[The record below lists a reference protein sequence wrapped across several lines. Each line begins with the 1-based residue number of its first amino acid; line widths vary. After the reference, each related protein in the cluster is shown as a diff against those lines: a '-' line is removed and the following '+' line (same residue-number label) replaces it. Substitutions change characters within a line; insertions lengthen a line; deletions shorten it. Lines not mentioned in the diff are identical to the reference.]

1 MALTPDPTTQLH
13 TKRSLLALSHA
24 MERSLDVGRTE
35 GSSVLP
41 PLVIAMFQRAEYFAV
56 ERDRYVDLARSGALC
71 IVGFAGASV
80 EPPAGVP
87 CVGLSVEEPLA
98 GEWALIV
105 LDGAMG
111 IALVANDINDIAPG
125 EQTLE
130 SARLFTAHWSFSPID
145 AAREARRILE
155 ALGSRL
161 DESVRVQAMSVI
173 VQAEAVTPTVTERRL
188 AAVTELMVASIDIAH
203 NRSAHL
209 GEQLR
214 HERVL
219 SEQDPL
225 TGLHNRRFLERFL
238 DSPVSASPV
247 TVTAL
252 LVDLDGLKGINDTLG
267 HAAGDAALSALADTL
282 VDVTRPQ
289 DVVVRLG
296 GDEFLVVLPG
306 MDAPS
311 GVRVGERIVRHL
323 AAAHLSPPWESL
335 SVSASV
341 GVAEAEP
348 NRIPLASLDE
358 ALYRVKRSGK
368 GRVCLVTDAA

>member
-1 MALTPDPTTQLH
+1 MAPMPSPTAHLH

-35 GSSVLP
+35 RDARRP
-41 PLVIAMFQRAEYFAV
+41 PLVIALFQRAEYFAV
-56 ERDRYVDLARSGALC
+56 ERDRYRDMSACGALC
-71 IVGFAGASV
+71 IVGFAGVGDAQS
-80 EPPAGVP
+80 EGVS
-87 CVGLSVEEPLA
+87 CIDLAKEEPLA

-111 IALVANDINDIAPG
+111 ISLVAYDINDIAPG

-130 SARLFTAHWSFSPID
+130 SARLFTAQWSFSPTD
-145 AAREARRILE
+145 TAREARRILE
-155 ALGSRL
+155 ALGERVPETARARAL
-161 DESVRVQAMSVI
+161 AVIAESER
-173 VQAEAVTPTVTERRL
+173 VTPTITERRL

-203 NRSAHL
+203 NRSARL

-214 HERVL
+214 RERVL

-225 TGLHNRRFLERFL
+225 TGLHNRLFLERFL
-238 DSPVSASPV
+238 NSPVSDSPV

-252 LVDLDGLKGINDTLG
+252 LVDLDGLKIINDTLG
-267 HAAGDAALSALADTL
+267 HAAGDAALSAVADAL

-306 MDAPS
+306 MDASS

-323 AAAHLSPPWESL
+323 AATRLAPPWEDL

-348 NRIPLASLDE
+348 NRIPIAQLDE

-368 GRVCLVTDAA
+368 GRVCLVGDAA

>member
-1 MALTPDPTTQLH
+1 MASTPVPTAHLH

-24 MERSLDVGRTE
+24 MERSLDVGRAE
-35 GSSVLP
+35 GDSPLP

-56 ERDRYVDLARSGALC
+56 ERDRYRDLGAAGALG
-71 IVGFAGASV
+71 IVGFAGVSDQ
-80 EPPAGVP
+80 PPEAVAY
-87 CVGLSVEEPLA
+87 VALTLEEPLA

-130 SARLFTAHWSFSPID
+130 SARLFTAHWSFSPTD
-145 AAREARRILE
+145 AAREARRILD
-155 ALGSRL
+155 ALGDRV
-161 DESVRVQAMSVI
+161 DETVRAGALAVI
-173 VQAEAVTPTVTERRL
+173 ERSEAVTPTVTERRL
-188 AAVTELMVASIDIAH
+188 AAVTELMVDSIDSAH
-203 NRSAHL
+203 TRSALL

-214 HERVL
+214 RERVL
-219 SEQDPL
+219 SEHDPL
-225 TGLHNRRFLERFL
+225 TGLHNRLFLERFL
-238 DSPVSASPV
+238 DSPVSDSPV

-252 LVDLDGLKGINDTLG
+252 LVDLDGLKGINDSLG
-267 HAAGDAALSALADTL
+267 HSAGDAALTAVAGAL

-306 MDAPS
+306 LDAQS

-323 AAAHLSPPWESL
+323 AATHLPAPWEAL
-335 SVSASV
+335 AVSASV
-341 GVAEAEP
+341 GVAQAEP
-348 NRIPLASLDE
+348 NRIPLVQLDE

-368 GRVCLVTDAA
+368 GHVCLVGDAA

>member
-1 MALTPDPTTQLH
+1 MAPPPVPAAHLH

-24 MERSLDVGRTE
+24 MERSLDVGRAE
-35 GSSVLP
+35 RDASLP
-41 PLVIAMFQRAEYFAV
+41 PLVISLFQRAAYFAV
-56 ERDRYVDLARSGALC
+56 ERDRYRDMGAAGALC
-71 IVGFAGASV
+71 IVGFAGSSD
-80 EPPAGVP
+80 PPPEGVAH
-87 CVGLSVEEPLA
+87 VGLSTVDPLA
-98 GEWALIV
+98 SEWALIV

-111 IALVANDINDIAPG
+111 IALVADDINDIAPG
-125 EQTLE
+125 GQTLE
-130 SARLFTAHWSFSPID
+130 SARLFTARWSFSPKD
-145 AAREARRILE
+145 AAREARRILD
-155 ALGSRL
+155 ALGDRV
-161 DESVRVQAMSVI
+161 EGSVRTRAMSVI
-173 VQAEAVTPTVTERRL
+173 EQAESVTPTVTERRL
-188 AAVTELMVASIDIAH
+188 AAVTELMVASIDAAH
-203 NRSAHL
+203 TRSADL

-214 HERVL
+214 QERVL

-225 TGLHNRRFLERFL
+225 TGLHNRLFLERFL
-238 DSPVSASPV
+238 DSPVTDSPV

-252 LVDLDGLKGINDTLG
+252 LVDLDGLKGINDSYG
-267 HAAGDAALSALADTL
+267 HEAGDAALSAVAGAL

-306 MDAPS
+306 LDAPS

-323 AAAHLSPPWESL
+323 AATHLAAPWAAL

-348 NRIPLASLDE
+348 NRIPLAKLDE

-368 GRVCLVTDAA
+368 GHVCLVGDAA

>member
-1 MALTPDPTTQLH
+1 MAPTTVPATHLH

-24 MERSLDVGRTE
+24 MERSLDVGRLE
-35 GSSVLP
+35 RGSALP

-56 ERDRYVDLARSGALC
+56 ERDRYRDMASTGALC
-71 IVGFAGASV
+71 IVGFAGDSDAQP
-80 EPPAGVP
+80 EGVS
-87 CVGLSVEEPLA
+87 CVSLAKEEPLA

-111 IALVANDINDIAPG
+111 IALVALDINDIAPG
-125 EQTLE
+125 ERTLE
-130 SARLFTAHWSFSPID
+130 SARLFTAQWSFSPTD
-145 AAREARRILE
+145 AAREARRILD
-155 ALGSRL
+155 ALGDRVP
-161 DESVRVQAMSVI
+161 EAVRDRALAVI
-173 VQAEAVTPTVTERRL
+173 VESETVTPTITERRL
-188 AAVTELMVASIDIAH
+188 AAVTELMVASIDAAH
-203 NRSAHL
+203 HRSARL

-214 HERVL
+214 RERVL

-225 TGLHNRRFLERFL
+225 TGLHNRLFLERFL
-238 DSPVSASPV
+238 DSPVSESPV

-252 LVDLDGLKGINDTLG
+252 LVDLDGLKGINDSFG
-267 HAAGDAALSALADTL
+267 HAAGDAALSAVAGAL

-306 MDAPS
+306 MDASS

-323 AAAHLSPPWESL
+323 AATHLEPPWEAL

-348 NRIPLASLDE
+348 NRIPLAQLDE

-368 GRVCLVTDAA
+368 GHVCLVGDAA

>member
-1 MALTPDPTTQLH
+1 MASTPVPTAHLH

-24 MERSLDVGRTE
+24 MERSLEVGRRE
-35 GSSVLP
+35 CESALP
-41 PLVIAMFQRAEYFAV
+41 PLVIALFQRAEYFSA
-56 ERDRYVDLARSGALC
+56 ERDRYRDMGGAGALC
-71 IVGFAGASV
+71 LVGFAGESD
-80 EPPAGVP
+80 PPPEEVS
-87 CVGLSVEEPLA
+87 CVHLSMEEPLA

-111 IALVANDINDIAPG
+111 IALVAYDINDIVPG

-130 SARLFTAHWSFSPID
+130 SARLFTAHWSFSPTC
-145 AAREARRILE
+145 AAREARRILAAMGDRVPE
-155 ALGSRL
+155 DVRARALAVIA
-161 DESVRVQAMSVI
+161 ESES
-173 VQAEAVTPTVTERRL
+173 VTPTITERRL
-188 AAVTELMVASIDIAH
+188 AAVTELMVASIDSAH
-203 NRSAHL
+203 TRSALL
-209 GEQLR
+209 GEELR
-214 HERVL
+214 LERVL
-219 SEQDPL
+219 AEQDPL
-225 TGLHNRRFLERFL
+225 TGLHNRLFLERFL
-238 DSPVSASPV
+238 DSPVSDSPV

-252 LVDLDGLKGINDTLG
+252 LVDLDGLKGINDSLG
-267 HAAGDAALSALADTL
+267 HAAGDAALTAVAGAL

-306 MDAPS
+306 MNAVS

-323 AAAHLSPPWESL
+323 AATHLAPPWEGL

-348 NRIPLASLDE
+348 NRIPLAQLDE

-368 GRVCLVTDAA
+368 GHVCLVGA